1 MEQNVL
7 LDNASTE
14 LHSIKGMAQKNVAEK
29 VLHQKLQNQIDK
41 QKKAFVKQHSKDEN
55 ELKLILQ
62 RLQLEQQLIDT
73 DVNDLSD
80 GDEKDEKSSES
91 SNEDDFISNPY
102 PVMIMPK
109 FSQLPAKQ
117 DKHKITGS
125 KQCFKMPRRKSLEYE
140 DVDKIKSSTSGI
152 RTTLLAASFIS
163 KLRSSQHKR
172 QNDVGDDN
180 YCDQW
185 ESTSSIRRPRKTIAE
200 QNQHKLLQRAKSEI
214 LCRPSSGLSLSVSSM
229 QSPRRIDSSRHGP
242 ISCKKDV
249 TNFGNLQYEGTV
261 EDDNISPCA
270 IGQHKHRRGGSLKER
285 KIVKTDLDSFKM
297 RRSNSSKEKRKTVRP
312 EKSDEKC
319 NEKTKVHPEKHISSS
334 PPKVKEPLS
343 EKILLEDERKTI
355 LKNKHNRHG
364 SLKERGELKA
374 SKCGGT
380 RNISNVRVVSET
392 FHSTKK
398 KFRKQKSLSTDSS
411 PIHSTETSP
420 TSKENE
426 KQFRF

>member
-1 MEQNVL
+1 MEHNVP
-7 LDNASTE
+7 LDNTSSE
-14 LHSIKGMAQKNVAEK
+14 LHSIKGMTQKNVVEK

-73 DVNDLSD
+73 DINDLSD
-80 GDEKDEKSSES
+80 ENEKDEKLSES
-91 SNEDDFISNPY
+91 SNEDDCVANPY

-109 FSQLPAKQ
+109 FSQLSAKQ
-117 DKHKITGS
+117 DKNKITGS
-125 KQCFKMPRRKSLEYE
+125 KHCLKVQRRKSLEYE

-172 QNDVGDDN
+172 PNDGGDDN

-200 QNQHKLLQRAKSEI
+200 QNQHKLLQRAKSDI
-214 LCRPSSGLSLSVSSM
+214 LCRPSSGFSLSVSSM
-229 QSPRRIDSSRHGP
+229 QSPRRIDSSKYHP
-242 ISCKKDV
+242 LSCKKDV
-249 TNFGNLQYEGTV
+249 TNFCNLQYEGTV
-261 EDDNISPCA
+261 EDDNISPRA
-270 IGQHKHRRGGSLKER
+270 IGRSKHRRGGSLKER
-285 KIVKTDLDSFKM
+285 KTTKTDMDSSKL
-297 RRSNSSKEKRKTVRP
+297 RRSNSSKEKRKHVRL
-312 EKSDEKC
+312 EIGDGKC
-319 NEKTKVHPEKHISSS
+319 NEKPVLETEKLATL
-334 PPKVKEPLS
+334 KEPIS
-343 EKILLEDERKTI
+343 EKISLEDERKTVSKI
-355 LKNKHNRHG
+355 KHNRYG

-374 SKCGGT
+374 SKFGET
-380 RNISNVRVVSET
+380 RSISNVRVVSET

-398 KFRKQKSLSTDSS
+398 KFRKQKSLSTNSS
-411 PIHSTETSP
+411 PINSTATSP

-426 KQFRF
+426 KHFRF